1 MTNIDPQVLWIAG
14 AAVAALVIILAIT
27 AGMRRSRTE
36 KLREHYGSEYDRT
49 MRAAGSRS
57 AAEQELVSRAEEV
70 KTFDIRP
77 LTAAERN
84 GFTNDWTRIEQQF
97 VSRPTTAV
105 VEADEVITD
114 VMRTRGYPMADFE
127 THAAHLSVK
136 HPRVIE
142 HYRAG
147 HALIDKHGSTED
159 LRQAMLHYRALFDE
173 LVNEG
178 VDVQR
183 DMPVEYE
190 TNADRERR
198 RLFTSGE
205 VREED
210 RPR

>member
-49 MRAAGSRS
+49 MRAAGSRA

-84 GFTNDWTRIEQQF
+84 QFTNDWTRIEQQF

-127 THAAHLSVK
+127 THTAHLSVK

-142 HYRAG
+142 NYRAG

-159 LRQAMLHYRALFDE
+159 LRQAMLHYRALFD
-173 LVNEG
+173 
-178 VDVQR
+178 
-183 DMPVEYE
+183 
-190 TNADRERR
+190 
-198 RLFTSGE
+198 
-205 VREED
+205 
-210 RPR
+210 